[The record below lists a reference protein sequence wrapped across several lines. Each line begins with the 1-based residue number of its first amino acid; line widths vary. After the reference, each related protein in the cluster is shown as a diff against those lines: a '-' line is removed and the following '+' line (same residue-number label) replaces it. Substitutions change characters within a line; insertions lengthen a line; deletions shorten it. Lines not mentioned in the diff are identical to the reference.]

1 MSSDNDE
8 PAAKSAAE
16 ESTADQTSYFREVS
30 GSELAEILEAHRRW
44 IETKHRDG
52 ERANLQNAI
61 LVKANLSGARLSGA
75 NLSGAYLSGAD
86 LSGARLSGANLS
98 GAYLSGADLSRA
110 NLTKASLFRANLT
123 EADLAN
129 AELSDA
135 DLRVADLRGAIHLT
149 QEQLDTASG
158 DGETQLPGGVDD
170 PSRRCPL

>member
-61 LVKANLSGARLSGA
+61 LVKAN
-75 NLSGAYLSGAD
+75 